1 MAHAR
6 RPPAPPDS
14 LDPRPHWSR
23 ALRAL
28 REARGITQDGWAME
42 LGYGRSTVKRWEIGE
57 AVPAA
62 DAEAALLA
70 LCREKG
76 LLRSFAQGTLA
87 GVCVTSEWLADL
99 LAAARLDGGCAQPP
113 ARPDGAAAG
122 QAAWSPPE

>member
-1 MAHAR
+1 M
-6 RPPAPPDS
+6 
-14 LDPRPHWSR
+14 
-23 ALRAL
+23 RAL

-42 LGYGRSTVKRWEIGE
+42 LGYGRSTVKRWETGE

-87 GVCVTSEWLADL
+87 G
-99 LAAARLDGGCAQPP
+99 AQ
-113 ARPDGAAAG
+113 GLFVV
-122 QAAWSPPE
+122 